1 VTDARGRSPI
11 DVKIGF
17 AAPLSGDQAIVGA
30 PMARCAELAVAL
42 ANETRGRYRLSLQAV
57 DDEADPGRAVE
68 VARGFS
74 ADAAVIGVVGHKN
87 SGPSVAAAPIYHA
100 AGLAQVS
107 PSSTTTALSHNG
119 WRTFFRVCAHD
130 ALQGVVAARFASRAL
145 GARRALIVHD
155 PTDYG

>member
-107 PSSTTTALSHNG
+107 PSSTTPALP
-119 WRTFFRVCAHD
+119 RTGGGRSFVCAPTMRFRVSSPRGLHR
-130 ALQGVVAARFASRAL
+130 ARWVPAGR
-145 GARRALIVHD
+145 
-155 PTDYG
+155 